1 MPIWAAFLIREI
13 IMNNPQDE
21 IARLNKGIVERD
33 IEINLMRTKLNNT
46 ANELVQAIKEIERLN
61 DIIHN
66 LRDEIFLLSALK
78 H

>member
-1 MPIWAAFLIREI
+1 
-13 IMNNPQDE
+13 MNNPQDE

-33 IEINLMRTKLNNT
+33 IEIGLMRTKLNNT
-46 ANELVQAIKEIERLN
+46 SNELVQAIEEIERLK

-66 LRDEIFLLSALK
+66 LRDENFLLSALK